1 MHACIYIC
9 TCSIYYARHAC
20 NLYVFIDCAVIL
32 PNENPVLTDVMD
44 SVSVQ
49 QENEHIQETME
60 VISAAC
66 TEESDSLLKSQGL
79 LCACIDMHAVILLL
93 TSYLQEYKTLL
104 ESSLLLL

>member
-1 MHACIYIC
+1 M
-9 TCSIYYARHAC
+9 
-20 NLYVFIDCAVIL
+20 IL

-79 LCACIDMHAVILLL
+79 LCACIDMHVYIILLL
-93 TSYLQEYKTLL
+93 TPYLQEYKTLL